1 MHTDRTDTI
10 DPGSAAAEPRTRE
23 MKAGDLT
30 AGMILR
36 FTGAEPAR
44 VSRVRRDEDGI
55 VLVTFDGFAAE
66 VGYVAEWPVTVVG
79 WDGAAAPLAA
89 PGYMSCPR
97 ECGVDVREHASS
109 GLIDGRCDTDYW
121 LALAADLRAA
131 ADRIASLAGT
141 PAPEVH
147 ASLSL
152 RVGSVV
158 EAGHEERR
166 PVVDAIAAALGGTA
180 ADVQPSPTW
189 WARQVTA
196 KVGGLGVI
204 VWTLLPAPEAPET
217 VALRAEVAELRA
229 QLAEGG
235 AR

>member
-1 MHTDRTDTI
+1 MHTDRTDR
-10 DPGSAAAEPRTRE
+10 PGSAAAELLTRE

-79 WDGAAAPLAA
+79 WD
-89 PGYMSCPR
+89 
-97 ECGVDVREHASS
+97 
-109 GLIDGRCDTDYW
+109 TDYW
-121 LALAADLRAA
+121 LALAADLRRV
-131 ADRIASLAGT
+131 ADLVGSLAGT
-141 PAPEVH
+141 PAPEVS
-147 ASLSL
+147 ASLYLCVWSE
-152 RVGSVV
+152 RPVV
-158 EAGHEERR
+158 EA
-166 PVVDAIAAALGGTA
+166 VAAALGGTA
-180 ADVQPSPTW
+180 ADVQSSSTSH
-189 WARQVTA
+189 QVTA

-204 VWTLLPAPEAPET
+204 AWTPLPVPEAPEAPEA
-217 VALRAEVAELRA
+217 VALRAEVAE
-229 QLAEGG
+229 GG